1 MKCLTIQL
9 AVLFLAGC
17 SDSVTERY
25 ATIADARKAGLF
37 ERGWLPDALPSSTR
51 DIEARNDLDLN
62 VSAGEFVVARSDI
75 DSFTARLQPYS
86 AEAAD
91 ADMHLASYLQAKEK
105 EGLRVGVLKEAPS
118 VWAFVCDSKAGQ
130 CTYQLA
136 SQR

>member
-1 MKCLTIQL
+1 MHWGRRKYPYLN
-9 AVLFLAGC
+9 
-17 SDSVTERY
+17 ER
-25 ATIADARKAGLF
+25 
-37 ERGWLPDALPSSTR
+37 TR

-62 VSAGEFVVARSDI
+62 VSAGEFVVARSDV

-91 ADMHLASYLQAKEK
+91 ADVHLASYLQAKEK
-105 EGLRVGVLKEAPS
+105 EGLRVGVLKEAHN
-118 VWAFVCDSKAGQ
+118 VWAFVCDSRTGQ